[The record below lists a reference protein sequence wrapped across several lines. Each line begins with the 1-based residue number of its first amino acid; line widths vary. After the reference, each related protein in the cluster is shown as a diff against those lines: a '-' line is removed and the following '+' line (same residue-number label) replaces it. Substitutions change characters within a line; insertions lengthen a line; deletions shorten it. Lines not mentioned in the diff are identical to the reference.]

1 MITIKELARKLNLST
16 TTVSNVIHGKTHEV
30 SASTIERV
38 EKALIEYDYV
48 PNINARNLAQNK
60 SKIIGLAMKPRADKS
75 SNIFIDPF
83 ISEIVGGIEK
93 TIREAG
99 YYMMIYASDE
109 LNDILKQVSTWNVDG
124 LLLFGLL
131 GEDGAALRR
140 KYKKPVVCIDI
151 YNMVCDPPVYTVGLE
166 DEAGAYEAVKYLTD
180 LGHRKI
186 AFMSDDIIGV
196 DLERFRGYKK
206 ALADAGI
213 EYEDRNFLKLNPW
226 KEAVEKSLSCIC
238 ETVREF
244 TAVFCTSDLYAVQLI
259 DKLSDS
265 GIRIPEDISV
275 IGFDDNAM
283 SKYHRPGVTTVH
295 QDMEK
300 KGIVAAETLIRL
312 LKGMEVEK
320 SMNQLPT
327 RLVIRDTVKDLRK
340 TQ

>member
-75 SNIFIDPF
+75 SNIFMDPF
-83 ISEIVGGIEK
+83 ISEVVGGIEK
-93 TIREAG
+93 TVREAG
-99 YYMMIYASDE
+99 YFMMIYASDE
-109 LNDILKQVSTWNVDG
+109 MDDILKQVSTWNVDG

-131 GEDGAALRR
+131 GEDGAAVRR

-151 YNMVCDPPVYTVGLE
+151 YDMVCDPPVYTVGLE
-166 DEAGAYEAVKYLTD
+166 DEAGAYNAVRYLTD

-196 DLERFRGYKK
+196 DLERFRGYKR
-206 ALADAGI
+206 ALNDAGI
-213 EYEDRNFLKLNPW
+213 EYEDKNYLKLNPW
-226 KEAVEKSLSCIC
+226 KDEIEKSLSNIC
-238 ETVREF
+238 EIVRDF
-244 TAVFCTSDLYAVQLI
+244 SAVFCTSDLYAVQLTC
-259 DKLSDS
+259 KLIDS
-265 GIRIPEDISV
+265 GIRVPEDISV
-275 IGFDDNAM
+275 IGFDDNAL
-283 SKYHRPGVTTVH
+283 SRYHRPGITTVH

-300 KGIVAAETLIRL
+300 KGGVAAETLIRL
-312 LKGMEVEK
+312 LKGMAVDK
-320 SMNQLPT
+320 NMNQLPT
-327 RLVIRDTVKDLRK
+327 RLVIRDSVRDLREAL
-340 TQ
+340 

>member
-38 EKALIEYDYV
+38 EKALIQYDYV

-93 TIREAG
+93 TVREAG
-99 YYMMIYASDE
+99 YFMMIYASDE
-109 LNDILKQVSTWNVDG
+109 MNDILKQVSTWNVDG

-340 TQ
+340 T